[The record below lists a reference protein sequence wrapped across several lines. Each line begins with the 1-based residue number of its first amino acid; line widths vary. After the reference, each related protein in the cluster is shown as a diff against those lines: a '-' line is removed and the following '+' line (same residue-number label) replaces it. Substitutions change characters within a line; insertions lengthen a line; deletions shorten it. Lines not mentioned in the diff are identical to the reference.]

1 MSAIKNDTKTHLGD
15 GSGRIKVGIVSYLN
29 TRPLI
34 YGLKQ
39 EPVASYI
46 ELIEDN
52 PARLAEMLK
61 REEIDLGLIPV
72 AAIPDFNE
80 WHLSGDYCIGTDGEA
95 ASVCLFSEVPLEQ
108 IDKVYLD
115 YQSRTSVEL
124 LKWIMHEY
132 WGIHPEIIDATD
144 EDYRKEIKGNTAG
157 LVIGDRAFEQR
168 KLSTFF
174 YDLGAEWKK
183 ITGQPFVF
191 AVWVS
196 NKKLTDGFIRMF
208 NDANAK
214 GMTHIDEIVAPHQFD
229 LYDLK
234 KYYTLHMNYLLDD
247 RKKKSMDYFLQV
259 IKEGINDT
267 V

>member
-1 MSAIKNDTKTHLGD
+1 LSK
-15 GSGRIKVGIVSYLN
+15 IKVGIVSYLN

-34 YGLKQ
+34 YGLKL
-39 EPVASYI
+39 EPIASHI

-61 REEIDLGLIPV
+61 NKEIDLGLIPV
-72 AAIPDFNE
+72 AAIHDLSE
-80 WHLSGDYCIGTDGEA
+80 SHLAGDYCIGTEGEA

-108 IDKVYLD
+108 IEKVYLD

-132 WGIHPEIIDATD
+132 WGIKPLLIAAED
-144 EDYRKEIKGNTAG
+144 EDYRKKIKGTTAG

-191 AVWVS
+191 AVWIS
-196 NKKLTDGFIRMF
+196 NKKLPEDFIEMF
-208 NDANAK
+208 NKANAI
-214 GMTHIDEIVAPHQFD
+214 GLTHIDEIVSSHPFD

-247 RKKKSMDYFLQV
+247 GKKRSMEYFLQV
-259 IKEGINDT
+259 IGEGEEA
-267 V
+267 

>member
-1 MSAIKNDTKTHLGD
+1 MTNLAHL
-15 GSGRIKVGIVSYLN
+15 SKKIKVGIVSYLN

-34 YGLKQ
+34 YGLQ
-39 EPVASYI
+39 LEPIASQI

-61 REEIDLGLIPV
+61 NGEIDLGLIPV
-72 AAIPDFNE
+72 AAISE
-80 WHLSGDYCIGTDGEA
+80 LKESYLSGDYCIGTDGEA

-108 IDKVYLD
+108 IEKVYLD

-124 LKWIMHEY
+124 LKWIMSEY
-132 WGIHPEIIDATD
+132 WGIRPAIIIAKD
-144 EDYRKEIKGNTAG
+144 EDYRKDIKGTTAG

-191 AVWVS
+191 AVWIS
-196 NKKLTDGFIRMF
+196 NKKLTPEFTRQF
-208 NDANAK
+208 NDANAM
-214 GMTHIDEIVAPHQFD
+214 GLDHIDEIVASHSFD

-234 KYYTLHMNYLLDD
+234 KYYTLHMDYQLDD
-247 RKKKSMDYFLQV
+247 RKKKAMEYFLQV
-259 IKEGINDT
+259 IKEQSET
-267 V
+267 PA

>member
-1 MSAIKNDTKTHLGD
+1 VN
-15 GSGRIKVGIVSYLN
+15 YLN
-29 TRPLI
+29 ARPLI
-34 YGLKQ
+34 YGLKLQ
-39 EPVASYI
+39 PIASQI
-46 ELIEDN
+46 ELVEEN
-52 PARLAEMLK
+52 PAHLAEMLK
-61 REEIDLGLIPV
+61 NDEIDLGLIPV
-72 AAIPDFNE
+72 AAIPELKE

-108 IDKVYLD
+108 LEKVYLD

-124 LKWIMHEY
+124 LKWIMSEY
-132 WGIHPEIIDATD
+132 WGIKPAMIIAED
-144 EDYRKEIKGNTAG
+144 EDYRNKIKDTTAG

-191 AVWVS
+191 AAWIS
-196 NKKLTDGFIRMF
+196 NKKLNDKFIDLF
-208 NDANAK
+208 NKANAV
-214 GMTHIDEIVAPHQFD
+214 GLDHIDEIVASHPFD

-247 RKKKSMDYFLQV
+247 RKKKAMENFLSV
-259 IKEGINDT
+259 VSDHSFFVNR
-267 V
+267 

>member
-1 MSAIKNDTKTHLGD
+1 MTNLAHLNKKI
-15 GSGRIKVGIVSYLN
+15 RVGIVSYLN

-34 YGLKQ
+34 YGLQ
-39 EPVASYI
+39 LEPIASQI

-61 REEIDLGLIPV
+61 NGEIDLGLIPV
-72 AAIPDFNE
+72 AAISE
-80 WHLSGDYCIGTDGEA
+80 LKESYLSGDYCIGTDGEA

-108 IDKVYLD
+108 IEKVYLD

-124 LKWIMHEY
+124 LKWIMSEY
-132 WGIHPEIIDATD
+132 WGIRPAIIIAKD
-144 EDYRKEIKGNTAG
+144 EDYRKDIKGTTAG

-191 AVWVS
+191 AVWIS
-196 NKKLTDGFIRMF
+196 NKKLPQEFTRQF
-208 NDANAK
+208 NDANAM
-214 GMTHIDEIVAPHQFD
+214 GLDHIDEIVASHSFD

-234 KYYTLHMNYLLDD
+234 KYYTLHMDYQLDD
-247 RKKKSMDYFLQV
+247 RKKKAMEYFLQV
-259 IKEGINDT
+259 IKEQFET
-267 V
+267 PA